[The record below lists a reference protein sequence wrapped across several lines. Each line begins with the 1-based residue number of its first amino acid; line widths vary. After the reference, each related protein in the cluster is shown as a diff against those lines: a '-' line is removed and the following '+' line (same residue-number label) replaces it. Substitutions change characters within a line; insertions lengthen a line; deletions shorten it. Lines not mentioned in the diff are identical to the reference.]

1 MACGNCN
8 HEKHYGAFFL
18 TLGTIAFTVVIVIG
32 VGCLAVVGLVKLC
45 IWLGQ

>member
-18 TLGTIAFTVVIVIG
+18 TLGTIALVAVALIAG
-32 VGCLAVVGLVKLC
+32 GCLAVVGLVKLC